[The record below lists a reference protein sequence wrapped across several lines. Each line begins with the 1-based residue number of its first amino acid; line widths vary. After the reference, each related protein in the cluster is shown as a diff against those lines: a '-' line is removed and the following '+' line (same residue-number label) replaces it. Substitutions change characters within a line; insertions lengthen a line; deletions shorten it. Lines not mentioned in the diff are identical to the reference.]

1 VAALAS
7 GLEIRNPL
15 RNRQEK
21 NEFYF
26 QSRRK
31 NFLDSGIEAR
41 VSKRKERNSVF
52 AKIFVRAE
60 PPCIRSR
67 RNELIWLLDSERH
80 LRVDPI
86 SLCAQFPAS
95 RSERETL
102 GKLQMQPTYSDIV
115 RRFSLCIVRLN
126 RPIIRRILF
135 IGLLACFLCAPHG
148 RAADELVPPFGFRWN
163 DSMARVEAVLHGA
176 KAKITSREKKEN
188 REVWTVEGLIHP
200 GLKRTVFT
208 FKERALVAVELQ
220 YEYPDWSIERYNQ
233 RMGEIRKYFDEKYGT
248 GKLVSRSRDHD
259 TDVIQT
265 LVGYQWMVGATMLEL
280 FYFSAQHDNLLYRTI
295 SVDYKAL

>member
-1 VAALAS
+1 MQATDTDTT
-7 GLEIRNPL
+7 GR
-15 RNRQEK
+15 
-21 NEFYF
+21 
-26 QSRRK
+26 
-31 NFLDSGIEAR
+31 DSMC
-41 VSKRKERNSVF
+41 VT
-52 AKIFVRAE
+52 
-60 PPCIRSR
+60 RS
-67 RNELIWLLDSERH
+67 N
-80 LRVDPI
+80 
-86 SLCAQFPAS
+86 
-95 RSERETL
+95 
-102 GKLQMQPTYSDIV
+102 QPM
-115 RRFSLCIVRLN
+115 
-126 RPIIRRILF
+126 IRRIVLIGVIVSF
-135 IGLLACFLCAPHG
+135 IFSAQHA

-176 KAKITSREKKEN
+176 KAKLVSREKKEN

-259 TDVIQT
+259 TEVIQT
-265 LVGYQWMVGATMLEL
+265 LVGYQWMVGTTMLEL
-280 FYFSAQHDNLLYRTI
+280 FYFSAQHDNLVYRTI